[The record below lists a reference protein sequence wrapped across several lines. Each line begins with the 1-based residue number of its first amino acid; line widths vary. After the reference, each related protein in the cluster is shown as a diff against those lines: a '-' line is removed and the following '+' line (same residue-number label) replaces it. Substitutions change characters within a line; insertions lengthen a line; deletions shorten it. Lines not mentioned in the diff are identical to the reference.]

1 MLKKLIMEL
10 KVFFD
15 DIEIELPLYQEENN
29 LDIMLGMLNNDIGK
43 LVDNIKVLEYFGITF
58 SNGK

>member
-1 MLKKLIMEL
+1 MEL

-15 DIEIELPLYQEENN
+15 DIEIELPLYQEENE
-29 LDIMLGMLNNDIGK
+29 LDVMLGILNKDFGK

-58 SNGK
+58 NNGK

>member
-1 MLKKLIMEL
+1 MEL

-15 DIEIELPLYQEENN
+15 DIEIELPLYQEENE
-29 LDIMLGMLNNDIGK
+29 LDVMLGILNNDFGK

-58 SNGK
+58 NNGK